1 LLKSSKHNS
10 ANCDEN
16 GAVRTGLS
24 VLPMRRGARWRRRS
38 MIDPDRDLLERV
50 EVIAPKK
57 TPNCATISV
66 AMMADR

>member
-1 LLKSSKHNS
+1 
-10 ANCDEN
+10 
-16 GAVRTGLS
+16 
-24 VLPMRRGARWRRRS
+24 

-66 AMMADR
+66 AMIADR